1 MTSQSDRGKTAN
13 FRRRGQQI
21 DDTPPRSLHTLWH
34 VRQRPGPDPI
44 PKLKEAV
51 AAAIV
56 ARLDGWTQPMAAELL
71 RCTQARVSNLR
82 TGRLERFSLQ
92 KLIRMAARLH
102 ATIRVDMQWPR
113 RLP

>member
-1 MTSQSDRGKTAN
+1 
-13 FRRRGQQI
+13 
-21 DDTPPRSLHTLWH
+21 

-44 PKLKEAV
+44 PELKQAV

-71 RCTQARVSNLR
+71 RSTQARVSNLR

-92 KLIRMAARLH
+92 KLIRMAARLR
-102 ATIRVDMQWPR
+102 ATIRVDVQWPASSR
-113 RLP
+113 ETGGSI

>member
-1 MTSQSDRGKTAN
+1 
-13 FRRRGQQI
+13 
-21 DDTPPRSLHTLWH
+21 
-34 VRQRPGPDPI
+34 
-44 PKLKEAV
+44 
-51 AAAIV
+51 
-56 ARLDGWTQPMAAELL
+56 MAAELL